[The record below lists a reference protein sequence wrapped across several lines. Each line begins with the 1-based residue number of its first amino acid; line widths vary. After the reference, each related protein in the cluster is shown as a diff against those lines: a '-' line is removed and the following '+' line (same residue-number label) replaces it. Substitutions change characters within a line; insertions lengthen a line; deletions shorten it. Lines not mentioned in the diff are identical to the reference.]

1 MGLDLKKTIDKMRR
15 HFNAQEEL
23 RERMLELSRE
33 VIRSSSRT
41 IAAMHREDPVT
52 VRKALSQASS
62 ALASLV
68 RAAKGDPAWMDS
80 GIVQSAY
87 QEYCEARLVQALL
100 KQGKLPRP
108 EELKV
113 PYKAYLGGLADAAG
127 ELRRYVL
134 DSIRAD
140 RVDAAE
146 RTLRQMEDIYELLM
160 SFDYPDA
167 ILPGMRRRQDM
178 VRGVLEKTRG
188 DLTTALRQRKL
199 ESALERYQRMKVNK

>member
-1 MGLDLKKTIDKMRR
+1 MGLDLKKIINRMRK
-15 HFNAQEEL
+15 HFDAQEEL
-23 RERMLELSRE
+23 RERMLEFSRE
-33 VIRSSSRT
+33 VIRASSRA
-41 IAAMHREDPVT
+41 IAAMHRGDSIT
-52 VRKALSQASS
+52 VRKALSQANS

-68 RAAKGDPAWMDS
+68 RAARRDPAWMDS

-87 QEYCEARLVQALL
+87 QEYCEARLVRALL
-100 KQGKLPRP
+100 KQGKLLRP

-140 RVDAAE
+140 GVDAAE
-146 RTLRQMEDIYELLM
+146 RTLKQMEDIYELLM

-188 DLTTALRQRKL
+188 DLTTALRQQKL
-199 ESALERYQRMKVNK
+199 ERALERAKRGAR

>member
-1 MGLDLKKTIDKMRR
+1 LKKIVQVMRR
-15 HFNAQEEL
+15 YFDAQEEL
-23 RERMLELSRE
+23 REKVLELSRE
-33 VIRSSSRT
+33 VIRASSRA
-41 IAAMHREDPVT
+41 IAAMHRRDLVT
-52 VRKALSQASS
+52 VRKEMSRANSSLS
-62 ALASLV
+62 ALAK
-68 RAAKGDPAWMDS
+68 AAKKDPAWMES
-80 GIVQSAY
+80 GLVQSAY
-87 QEYCEARLVQALL
+87 QEYCEAKIVQALL
-100 KQGKLPRP
+100 KQGKLLKP
-108 EELKV
+108 EELKA

-146 RTLRQMEDIYELLM
+146 RTLGQMEDIYELLM

-188 DLTTALRQRKL
+188 DLTTALRQQKL
-199 ESALERYQRMKVNK
+199 ERALERAKRRVK